1 MNHIKQENQVEL
13 SLKLLLPLLAAI
25 IAISPLAIDMYLPA
39 MPILAEQLSTD
50 MPMVQNSLSIYLL
63 GYALGLLFFGP
74 QADKHSRRK
83 LVILGISG
91 FIVMSLALIFVTSI
105 EQFLSLRFLQA
116 FISSAAT
123 VVVPGTIKERYGKD
137 TAKGFS
143 YVSMIMMLAP
153 MIAPSIGAVLL
164 LHSWQ
169 LIFFALAVY
178 SSVILFLAYRFLPEV
193 KREKTLEPVSFL
205 QRYKTVLS
213 HKKSQLNIVSSMLVS
228 LAFFAYITAI
238 PFVYLTVFK
247 VSEFEFSLLFAINIL
262 ALMTAHFINTRLVGR
277 KGSTTMLKYGLI
289 VAVTFSSMLVLVNF
303 LHLPMLY
310 TAIAVLPLMG
320 SLSMI
325 AVNADALIML
335 EFTREAG
342 TATAVIGTLRFG
354 IGALAGPI
362 LAFYYDGS
370 ALPFALL
377 MWCAI
382 VAVLLCQLPSF
393 INNRDQEKS

>member
-1 MNHIKQENQVEL
+1 MNQVKQENQVEL

-39 MPILAEQLSTD
+39 MPIIAEQLSTD